1 MHFHPCL
8 KVVYLF
14 CKVHILLTFHCQE
27 PLYPIWLNICLLF
40 IRKVSL
46 FIIIRHVLKNKENNI
61 TELHCYT
68 LSLHNTQFLKLTYRF
83 DMVQA
88 GSTSCKWRTA
98 QHNFSKLLHS
108 NYESQYW
115 EQSIAYLQWVWG
127 SYRSPWTSKH
137 KLKLEVNFYC
147 LIKALIKSLFS
158 WDSDKKN
165 RSSQQECEL

>member
-1 MHFHPCL
+1 MFIISSVGNQCTFPHVWKLYTFFA
-8 KVVYLF
+8 KFTF
-14 CKVHILLTFHCQE
+14 CWLSIARN
-27 PLYPIWLNICLLF
+27 PLYPIWLNICFPF

-88 GSTSCKWRTA
+88 GSTSCKRRTA
-98 QHNFSKLLHS
+98 QWNFSKLLHS
-108 NYESQYW
+108 NYESQYC

-147 LIKALIKSLFS
+147 LIKAY
-158 WDSDKKN
+158 
-165 RSSQQECEL
+165 